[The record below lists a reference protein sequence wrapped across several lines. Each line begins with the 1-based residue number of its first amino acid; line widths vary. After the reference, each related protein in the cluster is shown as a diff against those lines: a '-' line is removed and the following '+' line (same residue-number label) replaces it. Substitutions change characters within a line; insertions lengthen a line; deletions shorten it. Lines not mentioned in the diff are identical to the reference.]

1 MQGSP
6 LPPNENERLAA
17 LNALEIL
24 DTEDEERFD
33 RITRLAQRIF
43 GTEVAAVSMVAD
55 DRQWFKSSEGTDDR
69 DTPRED
75 SFCAHALHNPDE
87 TMVVNDAQND
97 ARFHDNP
104 LVTGDPHIRF
114 YAGHPIKAPGGEAIG
129 ALCVIDSHPREGEA
143 VDTDSLRD
151 LAAMVEDEIA
161 SLSLAIT
168 DPLTG
173 LSNRRGFD
181 LLGHRLFSVAER
193 FDMPMAVIYA
203 DVDLLKPINDNCGHE
218 AGDRLLIDVAELL
231 QHELRD
237 SDVVARLGGDEFGA
251 VLTGTAAS
259 DTDRILQRLNDAIEA
274 RNVET
279 DEPFEISLSI
289 GLASGRPGDEGES
302 LERIVERADVA
313 MLTAKRARKSAALA
327 R

>member
-1 MQGSP
+1 MQASP
-6 LPPNENERLAA
+6 LPPKENERIAA

-24 DTEDEERFD
+24 DTDDEERFD

-55 DRQWFKSSEGTDDR
+55 DRQWFKSSEGADDR

-75 SFCAHALHNPDE
+75 SFCAHALLEPDE
-87 TMVVNDAQND
+87 TMVVSDAQLD
-97 ARFHDNP
+97 DRFSDNP

-114 YAGHPIKAPGGEAIG
+114 YAGHPIKAPGGQPIG
-129 ALCVIDSHPREGEA
+129 ALCVIDSHPRSGEN
-143 VDTDSLRD
+143 VDTESLRD

-161 SLSLAIT
+161 SLSRAIT
-168 DPLTG
+168 DQLTG

-181 LLGHRLFSVAER
+181 MLGERLFSVAER
-193 FDMPMAVIYA
+193 FDIPMAVIYA

-218 AGDRLLIDVAELL
+218 AGDRLLIEVAELL
-231 QHELRD
+231 LSELRE

-251 VLTGTAAS
+251 LLTGAAAA
-259 DTDRILQRLNDAIEA
+259 DAEQILERLNEAIHL
-274 RNVET
+274 RNETT

-289 GLASGRPGDEGES
+289 GVASGNPSDESET
-302 LERIVERADVA
+302 LDRIVEQADVE

>member
-1 MQGSP
+1 MNSP
-6 LPPNENERLAA
+6 LPPRESERIAA

-24 DTEDEERFD
+24 DTDDEERFD

-75 SFCAHALHNPDE
+75 SFCAHALMKPDE
-87 TMVVNDAQND
+87 TMVVSDAQLD
-97 ARFHDNP
+97 DRFTDNP

-129 ALCVIDSHPREGEA
+129 ALCVIDSHPRSGED

-168 DPLTG
+168 DQLTG

-181 LLGHRLFSVAER
+181 LLGERLYSVAER

-218 AGDRLLIDVAELL
+218 AGDRLLVEVAELL

-251 VLTGTAAS
+251 LLTGAVAA
-259 DTDRILQRLNDAIEA
+259 DTDQILQRLNAAIEL
-274 RNVET
+274 RNETT

-289 GLASGRPGDEGES
+289 GVASGKPSDEAET
-302 LERIVERADVA
+302 LERIVDRADVA

>member
-1 MQGSP
+1 MES
-6 LPPNENERLAA
+6 ERIAA

-24 DTEDEERFD
+24 DTDDEERFD

-55 DRQWFKSSEGTDDR
+55 DRQWFKSSEGTDER

-75 SFCAHALHNPDE
+75 SFCAHALLEPDE
-87 TMVVNDAQND
+87 TMVVSDAQQD
-97 ARFHDNP
+97 DRFSDNP

-114 YAGHPIKAPGGEAIG
+114 YAGHPIKAPGGQPIG
-129 ALCVIDSHPREGEA
+129 ALCVLDSQPRIGA
-143 VDTDSLRD
+143 DVDTESLRD

-168 DPLTG
+168 DQLTG

-181 LLGHRLFSVAER
+181 LLGERLFSVAER

-218 AGDRLLIDVAELL
+218 AGDRLLIEVADLL
-231 QHELRD
+231 VDELRD

-251 VLTGTAAS
+251 LLTGAAAA
-259 DTDRILQRLNDAIEA
+259 DTDRILQRLNDAIEL
-274 RNVET
+274 RNETT

-289 GLASGRPGDEGES
+289 GVASSDPRLKTES
-302 LERIVERADVA
+302 LDRIVVAADVA
-313 MLTAKRARKSAALA
+313 MLAEKRARKQAALTG
-327 R
+327 